1 MKFFR
6 QRNERE
12 GMKREK
18 KIDKLLHN
26 IQILNKPE
34 KKERMYDFRDDILF
48 PFHKIKIR

>member
-1 MKFFR
+1 LKIFK

-18 KIDKLLHN
+18 AIDKLWRN
-26 IQILNKPE
+26 VQILNKQE
-34 KKERMYDFRDDILF
+34 KKEMMHDFREDILF